1 MINNGKYKKTNNA
14 YVRSALHTIL
24 CLADRSNAH

>member
-1 MINNGKYKKTNNA
+1 MIKYDKHKKTNNA
-14 YVRSALHTIL
+14 DVRSALHTLL